1 MNEDLNRKAV
11 KGLSWSMLETISKHI
26 VKFFVSILLA
36 RLLMPSDFGVLGI
49 IMIFIY
55 LSDIIVSSGFGKA
68 FIQRKDVSS
77 ADANTVFY
85 INFLISLC
93 IYLILYISA
102 PYVGLFFHNEN
113 IPSLIRVLSI
123 GVIISS
129 FNIIQNAI
137 IERNLNYRKRAVMT
151 VLSSVL
157 SGIVGISC
165 AYFGLGV
172 WSLVYQQLSQRLIL
186 CIFLYTTSSWHPSF
200 DFSKHAAKEMFSFGS
215 WLLVSNLI
223 FAAFKNLYK
232 AAFGKCYSISDLGYY
247 ERAYQYETMVSETFT
262 WMFASV
268 SYSVFTKIQD
278 DKDAVKRTTMNFVKY
293 SSVFVYPILLCM
305 LISAKP
311 LIVFLVTEKWLPAVF
326 YMQLLCIVGLLSPLT
341 NFMSQV
347 LQATGNSKLYF
358 VFISLI
364 CAFRSVNVVTLLRF
378 GISAIIIGDFFC
390 ILLSIIIV
398 SFLARKDLGFHY
410 ISVVRV
416 QMKIVPM
423 LFIASM
429 TCYIVLS
436 LLSTASSFVQLL
448 FSVASFF
455 TVYLLLMLKYQHK
468 ELSMVMKM
476 IGKQK

>member
-1 MNEDLNRKAV
+1 
-11 KGLSWSMLETISKHI
+11 
-26 VKFFVSILLA
+26 
-36 RLLMPSDFGVLGI
+36 
-49 IMIFIY
+49 
-55 LSDIIVSSGFGKA
+55 
-68 FIQRKDVSS
+68 
-77 ADANTVFY
+77 
-85 INFLISLC
+85 
-93 IYLILYISA
+93 
-102 PYVGLFFHNEN
+102 
-113 IPSLIRVLSI
+113 
-123 GVIISS
+123 
-129 FNIIQNAI
+129 
-137 IERNLNYRKRAVMT
+137 
-151 VLSSVL
+151 
-157 SGIVGISC
+157 
-165 AYFGLGV
+165 
-172 WSLVYQQLSQRLIL
+172 
-186 CIFLYTTSSWHPSF
+186 
-200 DFSKHAAKEMFSFGS
+200 MFSFGS